1 MTRGSR
7 HRGSRIVVRVHPPE
21 RRRRG
26 AGVAASMGCCCCCCL
41 HSFGGL
47 IGAAAAGK
55 WRNAEERSATI
66 VYWLSLLALFGIS
79 YAWFF
84 RNDDYALFNLFLVLP
99 GIQIAASVVA
109 ALIAL
114 IIAGPKALLRIWS
127 ITWRG
132 LLGTAIGFVVV
143 VGMCNGVPPW

>member
-55 WRNAEERSATI
+55 
-66 VYWLSLLALFGIS
+66 S

-127 ITWRG
+127 ITWRC

-143 VGMCNGVPPW
+143 VGMSNGVPPW